1 VVAQIR
7 QILDNYDNLDTQIIT
22 SSVRHTRH
30 IVRAALLGSDVATVP
45 FNVLEKAFHH
55 ALTDVGL
62 QRFLND
68 WDEAGLS
75 IF

>member
-1 VVAQIR
+1 
-7 QILDNYDNLDTQIIT
+7 
-22 SSVRHTRH
+22 
-30 IVRAALLGSDVATVP
+30 VRAALLGSDVATVP

-62 QRFLND
+62 QRFLDD
-68 WDEAGLS
+68 WKEAGLS